1 MASRGIDRVARHPRA
16 LEISDVNFNLTD
28 LGFLKFLQSCG
39 IELATRVRNLLTRFI
54 LDAARQLHSQQVC
67 RLIAGRIES
76 PIQLFVPN
84 DQAIDRV
91 ERLQDV
97 FARTQSECAQKNR
110 SQELAFAIDANVNH
124 FLLVVFKFHPRTAI
138 GNDLAQEVSA
148 VIGSLEEH
156 TRRAVQL
163 ADNYALGSIHNEGA
177 VVGHQRHVAEKDF
190 LLFNIANG
198 TIARFRI
205 LLVNRQ
211 RRRHARWASGPFEG
225 SGRKSASVPRS
236 DSESGSWREFWKNQ
250 SVYERYYSST
260 FR

>member
-1 MASRGIDRVARHPRA
+1 
-16 LEISDVNFNLTD
+16 
-28 LGFLKFLQSCG
+28 
-39 IELATRVRNLLTRFI
+39 LAQFQQI
-54 LDAARQLHSQQVC
+54 LDGRVEVVRFQRAVVELGRVLIFKQLDVELQPAHARKVVF
-67 RLIAGRIES
+67 ARIEKHAVKQRRRS
-76 PIQLFVPN
+76 IQCRRITWPQLAVDLDQRFLRRIYRVTLQGLADDRANVVPLGEEQAQLDNARIQNLREFLVPN
-84 DQAIDRV
+84 DKAIDRV

-97 FARTQSECAQKNR
+97 FARTQSECAQENR
-110 SQELAFAIDANVNH
+110 SQELAFAIDANVKH
-124 FLLVVFKFHPRTAI
+124 VLLVVFKFHPRTAI

-205 LLVNRQ
+205 LL
-211 RRRHARWASGPFEG
+211 
-225 SGRKSASVPRS
+225 
-236 DSESGSWREFWKNQ
+236 
-250 SVYERYYSST
+250 
-260 FR
+260 